1 MKKILIVATIA
12 ATLSVTANAQFATTG
27 NQETPEAPTV
37 TPVNDYKNSFVK
49 GSDLNVSYSSDAKAL
64 GLSFM
69 ADLNQ
74 YLYMGVGFSADL
86 DGFDSYSSVLYL
98 GVGKR
103 YRIGKYLL
111 VQGKI
116 GPYAGLLGYTAYE
129 YDKKGHKSEKDK
141 MKFAYGA
148 NANIA
153 AGVRLW
159 DTKKGNSVFLTAGYY
174 LDAYEF
180 KTKNLF
186 KNGSWG
192 IGFTTV
198 LK

>member
-1 MKKILIVATIA
+1 MVAIA
-12 ATLSVTANAQFATTG
+12 ATLSIPANAQFVTTEE
-27 NQETPEAPTV
+27 QKAPEASTAITV
-37 TPVNDYKNSFVK
+37 KKDYTNSFVK
-49 GSDLNVSYSSDAKAL
+49 GSDLYVSYSSDSKVF
-64 GLSFM
+64 GLSFLT
-69 ADLNQ
+69 DLNQ
-74 YLYMGVGFSADL
+74 YLYMGLGFAADI
-86 DGFDSYSSVLYL
+86 DGFDTYNSALYF

-129 YDKKGHKSEKDK
+129 YDKKGRKSEKEK
-141 MKFAYGA
+141 MKFAYGV

-180 KTKNLF
+180 KTKDLF

-192 IGFTTV
+192 IGFTTI